1 MRCFR
6 IVQRNETLVV
16 YEAKS
21 DLAALRRYAVAVG
34 LDPSTITG
42 TYRLP
47 ACEPDEPYISP
58 IYAVE
63 ES

>member
-1 MRCFR
+1 MRSFR
-6 IVQRNETLVV
+6 IVQRNQTLAV

-21 DLAALRRYAVAVG
+21 DLAALRRFAAALG

-47 ACEPDEPYISP
+47 ACGSDEPYVSP
-58 IYAVE
+58 IYATEV
-63 ES
+63 

>member
-1 MRCFR
+1 MRSFC

-21 DLAALRRYAVAVG
+21 DLAALRRYAVTVG

-47 ACEPDEPYISP
+47 ACGSDEPYVSP
-58 IYAVE
+58 IYATEV
-63 ES
+63 